1 MVLRKFPRY
10 AVLTRTALPV
20 LLTMFL
26 FAFPVYRVNGQAELT
41 ALNTSCNNYIRI
53 NGSTNINTFSLDQFV
68 PEDIICGT
76 GNSRW
81 IRLPDEEV
89 YLIRVPVRNF
99 HTSNKLVYRD
109 FLALIDVQ
117 EHPYISI
124 FMEEAEFQKL
134 LHDKRFS
141 MPRIGITVAGHTRY
155 YNIPCRVSNCLDGK
169 IAVSGHKTL
178 KLTDFK
184 LAPPEK
190 TLGLIKVHD
199 ELNINFEFSLPSEQG
214 IKLSKI

>member
-1 MVLRKFPRY
+1 MIQRSAYRKN
-10 AVLTRTALPV
+10 T
-20 LLTMFL
+20 
-26 FAFPVYRVNGQAELT
+26 PVYRAAALLVVLCVVGGQQLSGQAALSS
-41 ALNTSCNNYIRI
+41 LNTSCNNYIRI

-68 PEDIICGT
+68 PEDVICGT

-81 IRLPDEEV
+81 ILLPDEEV
-89 YLIRVPVRNF
+89 YLVRVPVRNF
-99 HTSNKLVYRD
+99 QSTNKMVYRD

-117 EHPYISI
+117 QHPYISI
-124 FMEEAEFQKL
+124 FMDESQFQVMVN
-134 LHDKRFS
+134 DRNFS
-141 MPRIGITVAGHTRY
+141 MPRIGITVAGQTRY
-155 YNIPCRVSNCLDGK
+155 YNIPCTVSDCVDGR

-190 TLGLIKVHD
+190 TMGLIKVQD
-199 ELNINFEFSLPSEQG
+199 ELIINFEFSLPSEQG